1 MNATPRPRLATF
13 TTLAV
18 ALLLAVASTAAWS
31 AAYRWKD
38 ADGNTV
44 YGDQPPTGATA
55 ERLTAPPPPPLLPEP
70 TAAPQAEAAPPVEG
84 SAAPAAEG
92 GATAEGSGSGAATA
106 KQPSP
111 EAQQVDAERRARE
124 ARQNAEAKR
133 RNCEAARSN
142 LATLQNPKPL
152 RLKQDDGATR
162 RVDDA
167 ERARMIRDTQAKI
180 REYCN

>member
-1 MNATPRPRLATF
+1 MNTTPRPRHATV
-13 TTLAV
+13 TALAV

-70 TAAPQAEAAPPVEG
+70 TATPQAEAE
-84 SAAPAAEG
+84 AAPATEGGAAAAAEG
-92 GATAEGSGSGAATA
+92 GGSESATA
-106 KQPSP
+106 KQPSA

-152 RLKQDDGATR
+152 RLKQEDGATR

-167 ERARMIRDTQAKI
+167 ERARMVRETQAKI